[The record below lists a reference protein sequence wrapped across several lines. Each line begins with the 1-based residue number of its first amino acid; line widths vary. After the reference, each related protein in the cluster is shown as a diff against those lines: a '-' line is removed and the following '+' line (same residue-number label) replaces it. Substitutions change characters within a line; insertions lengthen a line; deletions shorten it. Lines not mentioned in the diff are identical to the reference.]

1 MNNFLHFLIISILI
15 LVVHSIRDNEVNNDF
30 NSDFIIEFS
39 KLMEN
44 TYQIPNFI
52 MCLSKEVVNK
62 TNENEDFEK
71 EYEFNKPIS
80 FCNIYS
86 DNLLNDCIHF
96 STNYTLYSKPCD
108 LFSRIDSEYIIDDQK
123 YLKLFLDE
131 SFKKRVEYKNIT
143 ELYEY
148 FFDFIE
154 SKYHLY
160 NIDDTNY
167 S

>member
-1 MNNFLHFLIISILI
+1 MNNFLNILIIFILI
-15 LVVHSIRDNEVNNDF
+15 LVVHSIHDNEVNNDF

-52 MCLSKEVVNK
+52 MCLSKEVFYE
-62 TNENEDFEK
+62 TNENQGLDK
-71 EYEFNKPIS
+71 EYKFNKPIN
-80 FCNIYS
+80 FCSIYS
-86 DNLLNDCIHF
+86 DNLLDDCIHF
-96 STNYTLYSKPCD
+96 SSNYTLYSEPCD

-123 YLKLFLDE
+123 YIKLFLDE
-131 SFKKRVEYKNIT
+131 SFEKQIEYKNIT

-160 NIDDTNY
+160 NINDKNY